1 MPKANSLLDL
11 VVVSILTF
19 YCLWCYSK
27 VTRLEVYEVTNEGL
41 EPILDV
47 PLYGRIAGLE
57 KFRPTSD
64 GLDLIFVSTERNKF
78 CVLGIDPDRK
88 VVVTKSNGDLR
99 DRVGPPADFGQLVF
113 IDPESRM
120 IGLHLYRGMLKVI
133 PVNPKTG
140 ALQDAINLKLEE
152 LHVIDIKFLQGAN
165 PIVAVLYQDQREM
178 RHVKTYEISVAT
190 KEMLEGSWS
199 RPNVEVGASLLV
211 PLPLPL
217 GGVLLLAERSITYFN
232 GDKSKSLAIKPML
245 IRAYAQLGPE
255 RLLFADHTGRL
266 WLLLLSLSPDGKTL
280 ADFKLELL
288 GEASTA
294 SALAY
299 LDNNVLFLGSSFG
312 DSQLIR
318 LCPERDPSTG
328 DYLQLLENYTNIGP
342 IVDMTTVDIDRIDS
356 SESAPQHM
364 RETLALQNSSVGGP
378 TAYNL
383 FNASTMPTPAST
395 HTQLVTCSGT
405 FKDGSLRVIRNG
417 IGISEH
423 AQLDLEGILRIFAL
437 PFGEAPAVS
446 SSMAVDASVPLPP
459 EKLLFLSYVS
469 ETRLLK
475 ISGEELEEI
484 VIPGSSLAEPT
495 LLAAA
500 LSLPHLLVQVTP
512 QAIYVID
519 SASKQQIEVW
529 KPTGNQQRL
538 SVAATHGD
546 LIAVAAGSTLHIFKF
561 NPASKKLENYCNP
574 KTLSREISCVSLYG
588 AYGSASESS
597 MDVSHD
603 QSAPSALFVGIGLWQ
618 ENSVAIMSV
627 EGDQLV
633 EALKESMGGEM
644 MARSVLFVTFE
655 KSLIHMLVGMGDGS
669 VNSYVFNPK
678 VAKAISA
685 GGSSEDPILS
695 SRKRLMLGRQ
705 PVVLQ
710 SFYNKGKLNVLAC
723 GDRPTVIYGRHSK
736 VVFAPLNLPHVV
748 GVCELN
754 TSEFPDALAFATK
767 EALRIGSVE
776 EIQRLHVR
784 KIPVPGGE
792 MARRIVHHPTQR
804 AYVLATARYDVQDAT
819 GEETMTCAVQL
830 LDEVSFEL
838 LDAYRLQP
846 HECAESVA
854 VVNFGGD
861 SKSYVVVGTGFLLP
875 TELEP
880 SRGRVLIFEA
890 ETTMSSGSNFSS
902 AAAAASSQQA
912 VVKGKLK
919 LVHEIEVKGMV
930 WCAAPFMSGVSG
942 SGASSQ
948 QSAVSAATSSAAAV
962 PSVSSG
968 KLLISVAYAIQL
980 YSWVENRDGERELK
994 LECEHTNH
1002 MQALAIATRGTLIYV
1017 GDLMRGSSLLQY
1029 RPVDSRLEQLALDL
1043 RPDNILSVG
1052 ILDDHHFLAAENS
1065 LNLIAVQYANG
1076 GPNAGNAST
1085 SSSSAPSN
1093 PPQDPHTGTSVEQRE
1108 FLQPIGYYHL
1118 GDQANCFRRGTLVL
1132 PNPDPEALALPS
1144 VLYATAS
1151 GAIGVI
1157 ASISKTLFD
1166 QLNTIQSVMAKQVR
1180 GIGGFD
1186 HGAWRSYTDRKKT
1199 SAATN
1204 FIDGDLI
1211 ESILE
1216 FTPQEQEKIATAVN
1230 MTAQDLI
1237 KLVES
1242 VSQATH

>member
-1 MPKANSLLDL
+1 M
-11 VVVSILTF
+11 
-19 YCLWCYSK
+19 
-27 VTRLEVYEVTNEGL
+27 TNEGL
-41 EPILDV
+41 DPVLDV

-57 KFRPTSD
+57 KFRPTKD
-64 GLDLIFVSTERNKF
+64 GLDLIFVSTERYKF
-78 CVLGIDPDRK
+78 CVLGIDPERK
-88 VVVTKSNGDLR
+88 TFVTKSNGDLR
-99 DRVGPPADFGQLVF
+99 DRNEAAADFGQLVF

-120 IGLHLYRGMLKVI
+120 IGLHLYRGQLKII
-133 PVNPKTG
+133 PVNSKTG
-140 ALQDAINLKLEE
+140 ALHDAINLKLDE
-152 LHVIDIKFLQGAN
+152 LHVIDIKFLQGPT

-178 RHVKTYEISVAT
+178 RHVKTYEISLDT
-190 KEMLEGSWS
+190 KEILEGSWS

-255 RLLFADHTGRL
+255 RLLFADNTGRL
-266 WLLLLSLSPDGKTL
+266 WLLLLSLSSDGKSL
-280 ADFKLELL
+280 SDFKLELL

-294 SALAY
+294 AALAY
-299 LDNNVLFLGSSFG
+299 LDNNVLFLGSAFG

-342 IVDMTTVDIDRIDS
+342 IVDMATVDIDRIDS
-356 SESAPQHM
+356 TESTQHYS
-364 RETLALQNSSVGGP
+364 RNDAQASQNSSVGGA

-395 HTQLVTCSGT
+395 HTQLVTCSGA

-437 PFGEAPAVS
+437 PFGTES
-446 SSMAVDASVPLPP
+446 SSSSNSMAVDLASPLPVD
-459 EKLLFLSYVS
+459 KLLFLSYVS

-484 VIPGSSLAEPT
+484 VLPGSSLAEPT

-500 LSLPHLLVQVTP
+500 LSLPHFLVQVTP
-512 QAIYVID
+512 QAIYIID
-519 SASKQQIEVW
+519 SDSKTQVEVW
-529 KPTGNQQRL
+529 KPAGASQRL
-538 SVAATHGD
+538 SVAATLGD
-546 LIAVAAGSTLHIFKF
+546 IIAVGTGSTLHIFKF
-561 NPASKKLENYCNP
+561 NATSKKLEAFCEP
-574 KTLSREISCVSLYG
+574 KALSRELSCVTLYD
-588 AYGSASESS
+588 AGSPSSTAS
-597 MDVSHD
+597 MDTSD
-603 QSAPSALFVGIGLWQ
+603 ADSAIFVAIGLWQ
-618 ENSVAIMSV
+618 ENSIAIMSV
-627 EGDQLV
+627 EGNQLV
-633 EALKESMGGEM
+633 DVLSEAMGGEM
-644 MARSVLFVTFE
+644 MARSVLFVSYE
-655 KSLIHMLVGMGDGS
+655 KSLTHLLVGMGDGS
-669 VNSYVFNPK
+669 VNSYVFDAK
-678 VAKAISA
+678 TAKAVALGST
-685 GGSSEDPILS
+685 SSETSVLS
-695 SRKRLMLGRQ
+695 ARKRLTLGRQ

-710 SFYNKGKLNVLAC
+710 SFFNKGKLNVLAC
-723 GDRPTVIYGRHSK
+723 GDRPTVIYGRHGK

-767 EALRIGSVE
+767 DALRIGSVE

-792 MARRIVHHPTQR
+792 MGRRIVHHPAHR
-804 AYVLATARYDVQDAT
+804 AYILATARYDIQDAT
-819 GEETMTCAVQL
+819 GEETESCSVQL

-838 LDAYRLQP
+838 LDVYRLQP
-846 HECAESVA
+846 HECAESAA
-854 VVNFGGD
+854 VMNFGGD
-861 SKSYVVVGTGFLLP
+861 SKAYVVIGTGYVLP
-875 TELEP
+875 NEQEP

-890 ETTMSSGSNFSS
+890 ETTLSGGSS
-902 AAAAASSQQA
+902 AASANQQA
-912 VVKGKLK
+912 MVKGKLK

-930 WCAAPFMSGVSG
+930 WCAAPFMSS
-942 SGASSQ
+942 SASTS
-948 QSAVSAATSSAAAV
+948 VSAATASAATSAASG
-962 PSVSSG
+962 PSG

-1002 MQALAIATRGTLIYV
+1002 MQALAIATRGPLIYV

-1029 RPVDSRLEQLALDL
+1029 RPVDSRIEQLALDL
-1043 RPDNILSVG
+1043 RADPLLAVG
-1052 ILDDHHFLAAENS
+1052 ILDDHHFIGAENS
-1065 LNLIAVQYANG
+1065 LNLLAVQYANG
-1076 GPNAGNAST
+1076 GPALAGSAT
-1085 SSSSAPSN
+1085 TSSSAPSN
-1093 PPQDPHTGTSVEQRE
+1093 PPQDPHTGASAEQRE
-1108 FLQPIGYYHL
+1108 FLQPIGSYHL

-1144 VLYATAS
+1144 LLYATVS

-1157 ASISKTLFD
+1157 ASISKELFD
-1166 QLNTIQSVMAKQVR
+1166 QLNTIQAAMAKGH
-1180 GIGGFD
+1180 GIGGFE
-1186 HGAWRSYTDRKKT
+1186 HSAWRAYSARKKT
-1199 SAATN
+1199 APATN

-1216 FTPQEQEKIATAVN
+1216 FSPQAQEKIATAVG
-1230 MTAQDLI
+1230 MSAQDLI
-1237 KLVES
+1237 KLIES
-1242 VSQATH
+1242 ISQATH